1 MLYNKNMKIKLKW
14 HQTSDE
20 LLFDIIN
27 QDIAVW
33 FVEQSQILGE
43 NKYSLGDQVVDLLSR
58 PDSTEKLIK
67 EEKEYIAKVNQKLSA
82 LKMPLFKE
90 PKNYYDQQQLNHLHK
105 DWADTRK
112 QWPKLTELF
121 YKMDNELFEAYQE
134 MNCHIHFIEQSFKYK
149 FRDPVNWRVQNPF
162 KSNSYDWESSNLYI
176 EYPGHGRCAI
186 EKFQFMDTGKDI
198 ERDNTNWDNVDAF
211 IGMHLNRPYKMN
223 PPPEFLTWCQEKNLV
238 PSNYNIPLANLTNW
252 KENLTKARQV
262 VTENVTIQDNYF
274 SLHLIN

>member
-1 MLYNKNMKIKLKW
+1 MKIKLKW
-14 HQTSDE
+14 NQTGDE

-33 FVEQSQILGE
+33 FVEQCQQLGE
-43 NKYSLGDQVVDLLSR
+43 NKYSLGDQVVDVLSQ
-58 PDSTEKLIK
+58 SSNTKKLIK
-67 EEKEYIAKVNQKLSA
+67 EEKEYIAKVNQKLA
-82 LKMPLFKE
+82 TLKMPLFKE
-90 PKNYYDQQQLNHLHK
+90 PENYYDQRQLNHLHK

-121 YKMDNELFEAYQE
+121 YKMDKELFEAYQE
-134 MNCHIHFIEQSFKYK
+134 MNCHIHFIEQSFKYR
-149 FRDPVNWRVQNPF
+149 FRDPVNWRVHNPF
-162 KSNSYDWESSNLYI
+162 KSNSYDWESSHLYI

-186 EKFQFMDTGKDI
+186 EKFQYMDTGEDM
-198 ERDNTNWDNVDAF
+198 ERDNTNWDNVDALVG
-211 IGMHLNRPYKMN
+211 IQLNRPYKMS
-223 PPPEFLTWCQEKNLV
+223 PPPEFLAWCQEKNLV

-262 VTENVTIQDNYF
+262 VTENVTIQNNYF